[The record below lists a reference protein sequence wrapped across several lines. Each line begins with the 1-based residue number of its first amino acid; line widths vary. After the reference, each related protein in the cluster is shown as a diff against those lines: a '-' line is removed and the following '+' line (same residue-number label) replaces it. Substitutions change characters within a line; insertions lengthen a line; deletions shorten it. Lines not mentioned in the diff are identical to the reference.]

1 MVLVPFKGRNVE
13 ETAKAWG
20 KWIAEAM
27 LFGFSS
33 LDLHYNNDA
42 PTGWL
47 AGKALL
53 TRAGWSQPSETEYHH
68 EKSGKTVLITE
79 HTPLRNV
86 VHMIIDLEYGT
97 ALASNKE
104 HSDARRQQLL
114 KLAHDNAD
122 AVLDRKLPRHSVAR
136 SMAVQPLRAPQSAGE
151 A

>member
-1 MVLVPFKGRNVE
+1 MVLVPFKGRNLE
-13 ETAKAWG
+13 QTASAWG
-20 KWIAEAM
+20 KWCAEAM

-68 EKSGKTVLITE
+68 EKSGKTVSITKD
-79 HTPLRNV
+79 TPLRTV
-86 VHMIIDLEYGT
+86 VHMIVDLEYGN
-97 ALASNKE
+97 ALVSNKDL
-104 HSDARRQQLL
+104 SDERRRDLL
-114 KLAHDNAD
+114 NLAHQGAD
-122 AVLDRKLPRHSVAR
+122 AVLDRKVPRHSVAR